1 VEGFDMYG
9 KLNASSK
16 DVVTMNLTI
25 AALHRWLSNL
35 EDHTSGKQIGREI
48 GAMYREIYGVVAR
61 LSVDDPG
68 DDEDDEEL
76 DDEEETIGIV
86 PRIAV

>member
-1 VEGFDMYG
+1 MYG

-16 DVVTMNLTI
+16 DVVAMNLTI

-35 EDHTSGKQIGREI
+35 ENNTSGQRIGREI
-48 GAMYREIYGVVAR
+48 GAMYREIHGVVAE
-61 LSVDDPG
+61 LSVDNV
-68 DDEDDEEL
+68 DDDD
-76 DDEEETIGIV
+76 DDEEEEDDETLDVV

>member
-1 VEGFDMYG
+1 MYG

-35 EDHTSGKQIGREI
+35 DDNTSGRQIGREI
-48 GAMYREIYGVVAR
+48 GAMYREIHSVVAE
-61 LSVDDPG
+61 LSVDDFQQ
-68 DDEDDEEL
+68 DDDEE
-76 DDEEETIGIV
+76 DEDEEERVGIA

>member
-1 VEGFDMYG
+1 MYG

-16 DVVTMNLTI
+16 DVVAMNLTI

-35 EDHTSGKQIGREI
+35 ENNASGERIGREI
-48 GAMYREIYGVVAR
+48 GAMYREIHCVVTE
-61 LSVDDPG
+61 LSVDNFDE
-68 DDEDDEEL
+68 EDDEEDD
-76 DDEEETIGIV
+76 DDEERVDIA

>member
-1 VEGFDMYG
+1 MYG

-16 DVVTMNLTI
+16 DVVAMNLTI

-35 EDHTSGKQIGREI
+35 ENNTSGAGIGREI
-48 GAMYREIYGVVAR
+48 GAMYREIRGVVAE
-61 LSVDDPG
+61 LSVDDF
-68 DDEDDEEL
+68 DEDENEDEEEDDE
-76 DDEEETIGIV
+76 TIDAV